1 MWLDWTFSFPLLNGM
16 FQPLVYIFSFE
27 RLREVC
33 VKIICCE
40 RSKEGKRTVMVLSV
54 FRAARTLSGN
64 FVDMDNKNGGST
76 QKPRSDLKENI
87 PEIQDSRKCSVVSQ
101 VTILSENEIL
111 ETVDTSKPSFLD
123 SMERTVKPNKIFE
136 GFNSMSSE
144 SQKQS
149 VGIHAPILPDAK
161 IFATV
166 DISPS

>member
-1 MWLDWTFSFPLLNGM
+1 
-16 FQPLVYIFSFE
+16 
-27 RLREVC
+27 
-33 VKIICCE
+33 
-40 RSKEGKRTVMVLSV
+40 MVLSV

-64 FVDMDNKNGGST
+64 FVDMDDKNGGST

-87 PEIQDSRKCSVVSQ
+87 PKSPDSQKCSVVSK

-123 SMERTVKPNKIFE
+123 SKERVSTVVKPNKIFE
-136 GFNSMSSE
+136 GFNSMSSA
-144 SQKQS
+144 SQKKS
-149 VGIHAPILPDAK
+149 VGIHAPSLPDAK

>member
-1 MWLDWTFSFPLLNGM
+1 
-16 FQPLVYIFSFE
+16 
-27 RLREVC
+27 
-33 VKIICCE
+33 
-40 RSKEGKRTVMVLSV
+40 MVLSV